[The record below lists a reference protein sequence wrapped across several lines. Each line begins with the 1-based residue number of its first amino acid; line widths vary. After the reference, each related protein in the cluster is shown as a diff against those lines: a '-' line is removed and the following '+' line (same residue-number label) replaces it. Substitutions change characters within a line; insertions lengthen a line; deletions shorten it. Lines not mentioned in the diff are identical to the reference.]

1 MKWSFA
7 MFAALSV
14 GCAHGRGA
22 KAQPALPPASSAP
35 PASSVTSTD
44 VGHENP
50 VSLEQMLA
58 GRISGVIVTPARG
71 GGIMVRIGGPTSFYA
86 GQQPLIIVDD
96 VPVDGTP
103 NGTLTWLNPRD
114 IESIVALKDP
124 SQTAIYG
131 VRGANG
137 VIVIKTKGS
146 H

>member
-22 KAQPALPPASSAP
+22 KARPAPPPPSSAP

>member
-1 MKWSFA
+1 M
-7 MFAALSV
+7 
-14 GCAHGRGA
+14 
-22 KAQPALPPASSAP
+22 
-35 PASSVTSTD
+35 TSTD

>member
-1 MKWSFA
+1 MKS
-7 MFAALSV
+7 LS
-14 GCAHGRGA
+14 
-22 KAQPALPPASSAP
+22 L
-35 PASSVTSTD
+35 D
-44 VGHENP
+44 
-50 VSLEQMLA
+50 QMVA
-58 GRISGVIVTPARG
+58 GRIFGVNVTAARG
-71 GGIMVRIGGPTSFYA
+71 GGIMVRIGGPTPFYA

-103 NGTLTWLNPRD
+103 NGTLTWLTPRV